1 MSKHL
6 FSKRQRLLLGW
17 GTISVAG
24 MLILVYIAFT
34 TKPPDDPAA
43 PNSDGTTEGIT
54 YRHDRKTTRVKF
66 SFEEQ
71 QAAAGINFQH
81 FPATRHS
88 LMPEDMGSGLAWGDY
103 DNDGD
108 PDLFLVNFYGSILE
122 PIPDN
127 AEKGRHALYR
137 NEGNG
142 RFIDVSKKVGLDK
155 ASFGLAAAWGDYDN
169 DGDLDLYITNYGPN
183 LLYRNNGD
191 GTFTDVTVQAGV
203 GGSYFSAGCGW
214 SDYDNDGDI
223 DLYVATYVKFEYR
236 AEDAEIISQQYG
248 SEIPYTINPSSYPP
262 ASNQLYRNNGDGTFT
277 EVAEAAGVANPDG
290 RSLGVVWFDF
300 NNDSLVDLYVTNDVS
315 ANGVYRNLGDGTFAD
330 IGASSL
336 AADYRGAMG
345 MAVSDYEHD
354 GDFDLFVTH
363 WIAQENAFFENR
375 LVGGFSD
382 DQGKPRIF
390 FTDEAD
396 MLGGLGQISLNMV
409 GWATGFADFDNDS
422 YPDLWIV
429 NGHTLEM
436 DNDNTLLQPQQM
448 HIFHHEPNRGFIE
461 VGEQVAPTLAKP
473 IVGRGGA
480 HADYD
485 GDGKMDIAVM
495 IHSGTP
501 LLLHNTSI
509 ESGHWLTLRLRQTG
523 GNTHALGTRITV
535 RTDKLVQMVQVGT
548 EGSYLSQHHSDQHFG
563 LGSATQVDE
572 LIIYWPDGAVE
583 KFQNIESDQLVIFK
597 HMANYKIKF

>member
-1 MSKHL
+1 MSKPL

-17 GTISVAG
+17 GAISVVVV
-24 MLILVYIAFT
+24 LVLAYLAFT
-34 TKPPDDPAA
+34 VKPPDDPAT
-43 PNSDGTTEGIT
+43 PSDDGTEGIT
-54 YRHDRKTTRVKF
+54 NLYGSKTNIVKF
-66 SFEEQ
+66 SFEERRE
-71 QAAAGINFQH
+71 AAGINFHH
-81 FPATRHS
+81 FPATRRS

-127 AEKGRHALYR
+127 AEKGRPALYR

-142 RFIDVSKKVGLDK
+142 RFTDVSKRAGLDK

-169 DGDLDLYITNYGPN
+169 DGDLDLYLTNYGPN

-191 GTFTDVTVQAGV
+191 GTFTDVTAQARV
-203 GGSYFSAGCGW
+203 GDSGFSAGCGW
-214 SDYDNDGDI
+214 GDYDNDGDI
-223 DLYVATYVKFEYR
+223 DLYVATYVKFKYR
-236 AEDAEIISQQYG
+236 AEDAAIISQQYG

-262 ASNQLYRNNGDGTFT
+262 ASNRLYRNNGDGTFA

-300 NNDSLVDLYVTNDVS
+300 NNDGLVDLYVTNDVS
-315 ANGVYRNLGDGTFAD
+315 ANGVYRNLGDGSFAD

-345 MAVSDYEHD
+345 MAVGDYEHD

-375 LVGGFSD
+375 IVGGFSD
-382 DQGKPRIF
+382 EQGKPRLF

-422 YPDLWIV
+422 NPDLWIV

-436 DNDNTLLQPQQM
+436 ADDNTLLQPQRM
-448 HIFHHEPNRGFIE
+448 HLFHHEPGRGFIE
-461 VGEQVAPTLAKP
+461 VGQQAAPVLAKP
-473 IVGRGGA
+473 VVGRGGA
-480 HADYD
+480 QADYD
-485 GDGKMDIAVM
+485 GDGKIDIAVM
-495 IHSGTP
+495 VHSGVP
-501 LLLHNTSI
+501 LLLHNTSTGD
-509 ESGHWLTLRLRQTG
+509 GHWLALRLRQSG
-523 GNTHALGTRITV
+523 GNTYALGARVTV
-535 RTDKLVQMVQVGT
+535 RTGELVQTAQVGA
-548 EGSYLSQHHSDQHFG
+548 EGSYLSQHHSDRHFG
-563 LGSATQVDE
+563 LGPATQIDE
-572 LIIYWPDGAVE
+572 LTIYWPDGAVE
-583 KFQNIESDQLVIFK
+583 KHQDIESDRLLTFK
-597 HMANYKIKF
+597 HVADYRH